1 MAYDQFE
8 VQNLSAAAKK
18 PATFVT
24 SLWPGMIV
32 ACFRRKVRVMCS
44 EDNGISWNIVY
55 EWVAE
60 SEGQV
65 DGEED
70 VGVGTNSDKRLR

>member
-1 MAYDQFE
+1 MANNHLK

-55 EWVAE
+55 E

>member
-55 EWVAE
+55 E